1 MIILWNILKFVI
13 LVVITFFTCQI
24 ITDGKKRISYIG
36 VLLICF
42 SSAVVEYF
50 NSRSCEALIFS
61 ELIFIGFSNI
71 INNFKLIY
79 LNILFISLRYYRFFD
94 FFKC

>member
-42 SSAVVEYF
+42 SSAVVEYL
-50 NSRSCEALIFS
+50 NSGLCEALIFS